1 MEKSKIR
8 QPLSWFWKW
17 FLNNKVVTGL
27 LVLLLVLLN
36 IMMFSKISYIFKPIG
51 QFFSIV
57 GLPLI
62 MSGILYYLL
71 NPVIDYFEAKK
82 VPRTVSIAAVFL
94 LIIGII
100 VWGIAT
106 LVPLIREQTL
116 SFINNLP
123 SYWEQ
128 ISHSTDQ
135 LLKSDTFEQF
145 QNEFSK
151 INTDL
156 FKTIT
161 EKVTSTLNSTV
172 SGIGNILGA
181 VTNILIA
188 LITTPFILFYLLK
201 DGQQLPN
208 YLKKF
213 IPVKMQ
219 HSSFK
224 VMHEMNKQVSQYIRG
239 QLIVAFSVAVM
250 FIIGY
255 AVIGMDYG
263 ITLGILAG
271 VLNLIPYLGSFLAM
285 VPAIILGLVISPV
298 MLVKVLILF
307 MVEQTIEGRFISPLV
322 LGSNLE
328 IHPVT
333 IIVVLLTSG
342 KLFGITG
349 VILGI
354 PGYAVLK
361 VLATYLFEW
370 HKETSGLYE
379 DSNDSQQLIESEKK
393 IE

>member
-1 MEKSKIR
+1 MEKGKLK

-36 IMMFSKISYIFKPIG
+36 IMMFSKISYIFEPIG
-51 QFFSIV
+51 QFFSII

-62 MSGILYYLL
+62 MSGILYYLF

-82 VPRTVSIAAVFL
+82 VPRSVSIVIVFL

-100 VWGIAT
+100 IWGVAT
-106 LVPLIREQTL
+106 LVPLIREQTM
-116 SFINNLP
+116 SFVSNLP

-128 ISHSTDQ
+128 ISHSADQ
-135 LLKSDTFEQF
+135 LMKSDTFEQF
-145 QNEFSK
+145 QDEFSK
-151 INTDL
+151 LNTDI

-161 EKVTSTLNSTV
+161 DKVTSTLNSTV
-172 SGIGNILGA
+172 NGIGNLLGA
-181 VTNILIA
+181 VTNVLIA

-201 DGQQLPN
+201 DGHQLPN

-224 VMHEMNKQVSQYIRG
+224 VLHEMNKQVSQYIRG
-239 QLIVAFSVAVM
+239 QLIVAFSVAIM

-285 VPAIILGLVISPV
+285 VPAIILGLVISPI

-307 MVEQTIEGRFISPLV
+307 MIEQTIEGRFISPLI

-333 IIVVLLTSG
+333 IIIVLLTSG

-361 VLATYLFEW
+361 VLATHIFEW
-370 HKETSGLYE
+370 HKETSGLYDEQE
-379 DSNDSQQLIESEKK
+379 DKQLLLETEKK